1 MLNDGNAENKHGPN
15 GVILMD
21 IEDVARAAQIA
32 AALEVS
38 GYPKPG
44 NVHRTADLKEMTF
57 EHFIASSIA
66 IGPVLLDVA
75 KKGFR
80 AGKGEIKTADIEVG
94 GAIKSA
100 IENTMKWQRDGNT
113 NLGSVL
119 LLIPLAAAAGITL
132 AKEGKIEMKKLRA
145 NLSNVLKSTTP
156 EDALNVYDAILIA
169 NPEGLGKVNELD
181 VKNEASKK
189 RIKKERVSLYEIM
202 KISSSGDNV
211 SREWV
216 TDMQITFEFGY
227 PLVKK
232 LYGRTKNMNT
242 TTIQSFLEILS
253 KYPDTFVQRIHGKEI
268 AEKVSE
274 KARVIIKK
282 GGMLTSAGRILIA
295 EFDKELRENGINP
308 GTTADL
314 TASSLMLAILDGMRP

>member
-1 MLNDGNAENKHGPN
+1 
-15 GVILMD
+15 MD
-21 IEDVARAAQIA
+21 IEDIARAAQLA
-32 AALEVS
+32 SALEAS

-44 NVHRTADLKEMTF
+44 NVHRTVDLKEMTF

-66 IGPVLLDVA
+66 IGPVLLGVT

-80 AGKGEIKTADIEVG
+80 AGKGEIKTENIGVG

-113 NLGSVL
+113 NLGIVL

-132 AKEGKIEMKKLRA
+132 GKEGKIEMKKLRA

-156 EDALNVYDAILIA
+156 EDALNAYDAILIA
-169 NPEGLGKVNELD
+169 DPAGLEGVDELD
-181 VKNEASKK
+181 VKNKASKN
-189 RIKKERVSLYEIM
+189 RIKKERISLYEIM
-202 KISSSGDNV
+202 NISSKWDNI

-216 TDMQITFEFGY
+216 TDMEITFEFGY

-232 LYGRTKNMNT
+232 FYGRTKNMNT
-242 TTIQSFLEILS
+242 TTVQSFLEILS
-253 KYPDTFVQRIHGKEI
+253 KYPDTFVQRVHGKEI
-268 AEKVSE
+268 AENVSK
-274 KARVIIKK
+274 KARAIIKK
-282 GGMLTSAGRILIA
+282 GGMLTRAGKTLITK
-295 EFDKELRENGINP
+295 FDEELREKNINP

-314 TASSLMLAILDGMRP
+314 TASSLMLAILDGLRP

>member
-1 MLNDGNAENKHGPN
+1 
-15 GVILMD
+15 MD
-21 IEDVARAAQIA
+21 IEDIARAAQLA
-32 AALEVS
+32 SALEVS

-66 IGPVLLDVA
+66 IGPVVLDVA

-80 AGKGEIKTADIEVG
+80 AGKGEIKTVDIGVG
-94 GAIKSA
+94 GVIKSA
-100 IENTMKWQRDGNT
+100 IENTMKWQKDGNT
-113 NLGSVL
+113 NLGIVL
-119 LLIPLAAAAGITL
+119 LLTPLAAAAGITL

-145 NLSNVLKSTTP
+145 NLSSVLKSTTP

-169 NPEGLGKVNELD
+169 NPEGLGGMGELD

-189 RIKKERVSLYEIM
+189 KIKEERVSLYEIM
-202 KISSSGDNV
+202 NISSEWDNI

-216 TDMQITFEFGY
+216 TDMRITFEFGY

-232 LYGRTKNMNT
+232 LYERTKNMNT
-242 TTIQSFLEILS
+242 TTVQSFLELLS
-253 KYPDTFVQRIHGKEI
+253 KYPDTFVQRIHGKKI
-268 AEKVSE
+268 AEDVSE
-274 KARVIIKK
+274 RTRTIIKK
-282 GGMLTSAGRILIA
+282 GGMLTSAGRSLITK
-295 EFDKELRENGINP
+295 FDEELRKKSINP

-314 TASSLMLAILDGMRP
+314 TASSLMLAILNGLRP

>member
-1 MLNDGNAENKHGPN
+1 
-15 GVILMD
+15 MD
-21 IEDVARAAQIA
+21 IEDIARAAQLA
-32 AALEVS
+32 SALEVS

-66 IGPVLLDVA
+66 IGPILLDVA

-80 AGKGEIKTADIEVG
+80 AGKGEIRTTHIGVG
-94 GAIKSA
+94 RAIKSA
-100 IENTMKWQRDGNT
+100 IETTMKWQKDGNT
-113 NLGSVL
+113 NLGVVL

-132 AKEGKIEMKKLRA
+132 GKEGKIEMKKLRA

-169 NPEGLGKVNELD
+169 DPAGLAGVDELD
-181 VKNEASKK
+181 VKNEASKN
-189 RIKKERVSLYEIM
+189 RIKKERISLYEIM
-202 KISSSGDNV
+202 NISSKWDNI

-216 TDMQITFEFGY
+216 TDMEITFEFGY

-232 LYGRTKNMNT
+232 LYGKTKNMNT
-242 TTIQSFLEILS
+242 TTVQSFLEILS

-268 AEKVSE
+268 AEKVSK
-274 KARVIIKK
+274 KARAIIKK
-282 GGMLTSAGRILIA
+282 GGMLTSSGRALIIK
-295 EFDKELRENGINP
+295 FDEELRKKRINP

-314 TASSLMLAILDGMRP
+314 TASSLMLAILDGLIP

>member
-1 MLNDGNAENKHGPN
+1 
-15 GVILMD
+15 MD
-21 IEDVARAAQIA
+21 IEDVARAAQLA
-32 AALEVS
+32 SALEVS

-44 NVHRTADLKEMTF
+44 NVHRTSDLKESTF

-66 IGPVLLDVA
+66 IGPVVLDVA

-80 AGKGEIKTADIEVG
+80 AGKGEAKTADIGVG
-94 GAIKSA
+94 GVIKSA
-100 IENTMKWQRDGNT
+100 IENTMKWQKDGNT
-113 NLGSVL
+113 NLGIVL
-119 LLIPLAAAAGITL
+119 LLTPLAAAAGITL

-145 NLSNVLKSTTP
+145 NLSSVLKSTTP

-169 NPEGLGKVNELD
+169 NPGGLGGMDELD
-181 VKNEASKK
+181 VKNNASKK
-189 RIKKERVSLYEIM
+189 KIKEERISLYEIM
-202 KISSSGDNV
+202 NLSSEWDNI

-242 TTIQSFLEILS
+242 TTVQSFLELLS
-253 KYPDTFVQRIHGKEI
+253 KYPDTFVQRIHGKKI
-268 AEKVSE
+268 AERVSE
-274 KARVIIKK
+274 KARAIIKE
-282 GGMLTSAGRILIA
+282 GGMLTSKGGALITK
-295 EFDKELRENGINP
+295 FDEELRENGINP

>member
-1 MLNDGNAENKHGPN
+1 
-15 GVILMD
+15 MD
-21 IEDVARAAQIA
+21 IEDIARAAQLA
-32 AALEVS
+32 SALEAS

-44 NVHRTADLKEMTF
+44 NVHRTADLKETTF

-75 KKGFR
+75 KQGFR
-80 AGKGEIKTADIEVG
+80 AGKREIRTTHIGVG
-94 GAIKSA
+94 SAIKSA

-113 NLGSVL
+113 NLGVVL

-169 NPEGLGKVNELD
+169 DPAGLEGVDELD
-181 VKNEASKK
+181 VKNNASKN
-189 RIKKERVSLYEIM
+189 RIKKERISLYEIM
-202 KISSSGDNV
+202 NISSKWDNI

-216 TDMQITFEFGY
+216 TDMEITFEFGY

-232 LYGRTKNMNT
+232 LYEKTKNMNT
-242 TTIQSFLEILS
+242 TTVQSFLEILS
-253 KYPDTFVQRIHGKEI
+253 KYPDTFVQRIYGKEI
-268 AEKVSE
+268 AENVSE
-274 KARVIIKK
+274 KARAIIKK
-282 GGMLTSAGRILIA
+282 GGMLTSSGRALIIK
-295 EFDKELRENGINP
+295 FDEELRKKRINP

-314 TASSLMLAILDGMRP
+314 TASSLMIAILDGLIP

>member
-1 MLNDGNAENKHGPN
+1 
-15 GVILMD
+15 MD
-21 IEDVARAAQIA
+21 IEDIARAAQLA
-32 AALEVS
+32 SALEVS

-44 NVHRTADLKEMTF
+44 NVHRTADLKRMTF

-80 AGKGEIKTADIEVG
+80 VGKGEIKSVDIGVG

-100 IENTMKWQRDGNT
+100 IGNTMKWQRDGNT
-113 NLGSVL
+113 NLGIVL
-119 LLIPLAAAAGITL
+119 LLMPIAAAAGITL
-132 AKEGKIEMKKLRA
+132 GKEGKIQMKKLRA
-145 NLSNVLKSTTP
+145 NLSCVLKSTTP

-169 NPEGLGKVNELD
+169 NPEGLGKVDELD
-181 VKNEASKK
+181 LKNEASRK
-189 RIKKERVSLYEIM
+189 RIKEEQISLYEIM
-202 KISSSGDNV
+202 NMSSGWDNI

-232 LYGRTKNMNT
+232 LYGKTKNMNT
-242 TTIQSFLEILS
+242 TTVQSFLEILS
-253 KYPDTFVQRIHGKEI
+253 KYPDTYVQRIHGKKI
-268 AEKVSE
+268 AEKVSK
-274 KARVIIKK
+274 KAEAIIKE
-282 GGMLTSAGRILIA
+282 GGISTKTGRVLIT
-295 EFDKELRENGINP
+295 ELDEELREKTINP

-314 TASSLMLAILDGMRP
+314 ISSSLMLAILDGLRP

>member
-1 MLNDGNAENKHGPN
+1 
-15 GVILMD
+15 MD
-21 IEDVARAAQIA
+21 IEDIARAAQLA
-32 AALEVS
+32 SALEVS

-44 NVHRTADLKEMTF
+44 NVHRTSDLKESTF

-66 IGPVLLDVA
+66 IGPVVLDVA

-80 AGKGEIKTADIEVG
+80 AGKGEVKTADIGVG
-94 GAIKSA
+94 GTIKSA

-113 NLGSVL
+113 NLGLVL
-119 LLIPLAAAAGITL
+119 LLTPLAAASGITL

-145 NLSNVLKSTTP
+145 NLSSVLKSTTP

-169 NPEGLGKVNELD
+169 NPGGLGGMDELD
-181 VKNEASKK
+181 VKNKASKK
-189 RIKKERVSLYEIM
+189 KIKEERISLYEIM
-202 KISSSGDNV
+202 NLSSEWDNI

-242 TTIQSFLEILS
+242 TTVQSFLELLS
-253 KYPDTFVQRIHGKEI
+253 KYPDTFVQRIHGKKI
-268 AEKVSE
+268 AERVSE
-274 KARVIIKK
+274 KARAIIKE
-282 GGMLTSAGRILIA
+282 GGMLTSKGGALITK
-295 EFDKELRENGINP
+295 FDEELREKGINP

>member
-1 MLNDGNAENKHGPN
+1 
-15 GVILMD
+15 MD
-21 IEDVARAAQIA
+21 IEDIARAAQLA
-32 AALEVS
+32 SALEVS

-44 NVHRTADLKEMTF
+44 NVHRTSDLKESTF

-66 IGPVLLDVA
+66 IGPVVLDVA

-80 AGKGEIKTADIEVG
+80 AGKGEVKTADIGVG
-94 GAIKSA
+94 GTIKSA

-113 NLGSVL
+113 NLGLVL
-119 LLIPLAAAAGITL
+119 LLTPLAAAAGITL

-145 NLSNVLKSTTP
+145 NLSSVLKSTTP

-169 NPEGLGKVNELD
+169 NPGGLGGMDELD
-181 VKNEASKK
+181 VKNKASKK
-189 RIKKERVSLYEIM
+189 KIKEERISLYEIM
-202 KISSSGDNV
+202 NLSSEWDNI

-242 TTIQSFLEILS
+242 TTVQSFLELLS
-253 KYPDTFVQRIHGKEI
+253 KYPDTFVQRIHGKKI
-268 AEKVSE
+268 AERVSE
-274 KARVIIKK
+274 KARAIIKE
-282 GGMLTSAGRILIA
+282 GGMLTSKGGALITK
-295 EFDKELRENGINP
+295 FDEELREKGINP

>member
-1 MLNDGNAENKHGPN
+1 MT
-15 GVILMD
+15 D
-21 IEDVARAAQIA
+21 IEDIARAAQLA
-32 AALEVS
+32 SALEVS

-75 KKGFR
+75 EKGFM
-80 AGKGEIKTADIEVG
+80 AGKGDIKTVDIGVG

-113 NLGSVL
+113 NLGIVL
-119 LLIPLAAAAGITL
+119 LSIPLAAAAGITL
-132 AKEGKIEMKKLRA
+132 AKEGKIEMKKLRI

-169 NPEGLGKVNELD
+169 NPKGLGRVDELD
-181 VKNEASKK
+181 VKSEASKK
-189 RIKKERVSLYEIM
+189 RIKEERISLYEIM
-202 KISSSGDNV
+202 NISSGWDNISG
-211 SREWV
+211 EWV
-216 TDMQITFEFGY
+216 TDMQITFEFGH

-232 LYGRTKNMNT
+232 LYGKSKSMNT
-242 TTIQSFLEILS
+242 TTVQSFLEILS
-253 KYPDTFVQRIHGKEI
+253 KYPDTFVRRIHGKKI

-274 KARVIIKK
+274 RARVIVKK
-282 GGMLTSAGRILIA
+282 GGMLTSAGRVLITK
-295 EFDKELRENGINP
+295 FDEELRKKGINP

>member
-1 MLNDGNAENKHGPN
+1 M
-15 GVILMD
+15 ILMD
-21 IEDVARAAQIA
+21 IEDIARAVQLAS
-32 AALEVS
+32 ALEVS

-44 NVHRTADLKEMTF
+44 NVHRTSDLKESTF

-66 IGPVLLDVA
+66 IGPVVLDVA

-80 AGKGEIKTADIEVG
+80 AGKGEVKTADIGVG

-113 NLGSVL
+113 NLGLVL
-119 LLIPLAAAAGITL
+119 LLTPLAAAAGITL

-145 NLSNVLKSTTP
+145 NLSSVLKSTTP

-169 NPEGLGKVNELD
+169 NPGGLGGMDELN
-181 VKNEASKK
+181 VKNKASKK
-189 RIKKERVSLYEIM
+189 KIKEERISLYEIM
-202 KISSSGDNV
+202 NLSSEWDNI

-242 TTIQSFLEILS
+242 TTVQSFLELLS
-253 KYPDTFVQRIHGKEI
+253 KYPDTFVQRIHGKKI
-268 AEKVSE
+268 AERVSE
-274 KARVIIKK
+274 KARAIIKE
-282 GGMLTSAGRILIA
+282 GGMLTSKGGALITK
-295 EFDKELRENGINP
+295 FDEELREKGINP

>member
-1 MLNDGNAENKHGPN
+1 
-15 GVILMD
+15 MD
-21 IEDVARAAQIA
+21 IEDIARAAQLA
-32 AALEVS
+32 SALEVS

-44 NVHRTADLKEMTF
+44 NVHRTADLKGVTF

-80 AGKGEIKTADIEVG
+80 AGKGEVKTVDIGVG

-100 IENTMKWQRDGNT
+100 IEKTMKWQRNGNT
-113 NLGSVL
+113 NLGIVL
-119 LLIPLAAAAGITL
+119 LLTPLAAAAGLTL

-169 NPEGLGKVNELD
+169 NPEGLGKVDELD
-181 VKNEASKK
+181 LKNETSKK
-189 RIKKERVSLYEIM
+189 RIKEEQISLYGIM
-202 KISSSGDNV
+202 DISSRWDNI
-211 SREWV
+211 SKEWV

-232 LYGRTKNMNT
+232 LYGKTKNMNT
-242 TTIQSFLEILS
+242 TTVQSFLEILS
-253 KYPDTFVQRIHGKEI
+253 KYPDTYVQRIHGKKI

-274 KARVIIKK
+274 KAKAIIKE
-282 GGMLTSAGRILIA
+282 GGMLTKTGGVLIA
-295 EFDKELRENGINP
+295 KFDEELREKHINP

-314 TASSLMLAILDGMRP
+314 ISSSLMLAILDGLRP

>member
-1 MLNDGNAENKHGPN
+1 
-15 GVILMD
+15 MD
-21 IEDVARAAQIA
+21 IEDIARAAQLA
-32 AALEVS
+32 SALEVS

-44 NVHRTADLKEMTF
+44 NVHRTADLKGMTF

-80 AGKGEIKTADIEVG
+80 AGKGEIKTVGIGVG

-100 IENTMKWQRDGNT
+100 IGNTMKWQRDGNT
-113 NLGSVL
+113 NLGIVL
-119 LLIPLAAAAGITL
+119 LLTPLAAAAGMTL
-132 AKEGKIEMKKLRA
+132 AKEGKIQMKKLRT
-145 NLSNVLKSTTP
+145 NLSCVLKSTTP

-169 NPEGLGKVNELD
+169 NPEGLGKVDELD
-181 VKNEASKK
+181 LKNKASKK
-189 RIKKERVSLYEIM
+189 KIKEERISLYEIM
-202 KISSSGDNV
+202 AISSGWDNI
-211 SREWV
+211 SKEWV

-227 PLVKK
+227 PLVRK

-242 TTIQSFLEILS
+242 TTVQSFLEILS
-253 KYPDTFVQRIHGKEI
+253 KYPDTYVRRIHGKKI

-274 KARVIIKK
+274 KARAITEK
-282 GGMLTSAGRILIA
+282 GGMLTSAGRVLIKK
-295 EFDKELRENGINP
+295 FDEELRKKSINP

-314 TASSLMLAILDGMRP
+314 TSSSLMLAILDGLRP

>member
-1 MLNDGNAENKHGPN
+1 
-15 GVILMD
+15 MD
-21 IEDVARAAQIA
+21 IEDIARAAQLA
-32 AALEVS
+32 SALEVS

-57 EHFIASSIA
+57 EHFISSSIA
-66 IGPVLLDVA
+66 IGSVMLDVA

-80 AGKGEIKTADIEVG
+80 AGKGEIKTVDIGVG
-94 GAIKSA
+94 GVIKSA
-100 IENTMKWQRDGNT
+100 IENTMKWQKDGNT
-113 NLGSVL
+113 NLGIVL
-119 LLIPLAAAAGITL
+119 LLTPLAAAAGITL

-145 NLSNVLKSTTP
+145 NLSSVLKSTTP

-169 NPEGLGKVNELD
+169 NPEGLGGMGELD

-189 RIKKERVSLYEIM
+189 KIKEERVSLYEIM
-202 KISSSGDNV
+202 NISSEWDNI

-232 LYGRTKNMNT
+232 LYERTKNMNT
-242 TTIQSFLEILS
+242 TTVQSFLELLS
-253 KYPDTFVQRIHGKEI
+253 KYPDTFVQRIHGKKI
-268 AEKVSE
+268 AEEVS
-274 KARVIIKK
+274 KRARTIIKK
-282 GGMLTSAGRILIA
+282 GGMLTSAGRALITK
-295 EFDKELRENGINP
+295 FDEELRKKRINP

-314 TASSLMLAILDGMRP
+314 TASSLMLAILDGLRP

>member
-1 MLNDGNAENKHGPN
+1 
-15 GVILMD
+15 MD
-21 IEDVARAAQIA
+21 IKDIARAAQLA
-32 AALEVS
+32 SALEVS

-44 NVHRTADLKEMTF
+44 NVHRTSDLKESTF
-57 EHFIASSIA
+57 EHFIASSVA
-66 IGPVLLDVA
+66 IGPVVLDVA

-80 AGKGEIKTADIEVG
+80 AGKGEVKTADIGVG
-94 GAIKSA
+94 ETIKSA

-113 NLGSVL
+113 NLGLVL
-119 LLIPLAAAAGITL
+119 LLTPLAAASGITL

-145 NLSNVLKSTTP
+145 NLSSVLKSTTP

-169 NPEGLGKVNELD
+169 NPGGLGGMDELD
-181 VKNEASKK
+181 VKNKASKK
-189 RIKKERVSLYEIM
+189 KIKEERISLYEIM
-202 KISSSGDNV
+202 NLSSEWDNI

-242 TTIQSFLEILS
+242 TTVQSFLELLS
-253 KYPDTFVQRIHGKEI
+253 KYPDTFVQRIHGKKI
-268 AEKVSE
+268 AERVSE
-274 KARVIIKK
+274 KARAIIKE
-282 GGMLTSAGRILIA
+282 GGMLTSKGGALITK
-295 EFDKELRENGINP
+295 FDEELRENGINP

>member
-1 MLNDGNAENKHGPN
+1 
-15 GVILMD
+15 MD
-21 IEDVARAAQIA
+21 IEDIARAAQLA
-32 AALEVS
+32 SALEVS

-44 NVHRTADLKEMTF
+44 NVHRTADLKESTF
-57 EHFIASSIA
+57 EHFIASAIA
-66 IGPVLLDVA
+66 IGPIVLDVA

-80 AGKGEIKTADIEVG
+80 AGKGEVKTADIGVG
-94 GAIKSA
+94 GTIKSA

-113 NLGSVL
+113 NLGLVL
-119 LLIPLAAAAGITL
+119 LLTPLAAAAGITL

-145 NLSNVLKSTTP
+145 NLSSVLKSTTP

-169 NPEGLGKVNELD
+169 NPGGLGGMDKLD
-181 VKNEASKK
+181 VKNKASKK
-189 RIKKERVSLYEIM
+189 KIKEERISLYEIM
-202 KISSSGDNV
+202 NLSSEWDNI

-242 TTIQSFLEILS
+242 TTVQSFLELLS
-253 KYPDTFVQRIHGKEI
+253 KYPDTFVQRIHGKKI
-268 AEKVSE
+268 AERVSE
-274 KARVIIKK
+274 KARAIIKE
-282 GGMLTSAGRILIA
+282 GGMLTSKGGALITK
-295 EFDKELRENGINP
+295 FDEELREKGINP